1 MYWKWTISHENLNIQ
16 QIEEKYAIF
25 KFEFHCSRREEEVK
39 VIGDIVIN
47 RKNNKFFV
55 KVRKYDILKKD
66 GPNINQFELEE
77 IIEEKISAIEE
88 EVLNELEE
96 IEKVLSE

>member
-25 KFEFHCSRREEEVK
+25 KFEFHCSRREE
-39 VIGDIVIN
+39 
-47 RKNNKFFV
+47 
-55 KVRKYDILKKD
+55 
-66 GPNINQFELEE
+66 
-77 IIEEKISAIEE
+77 
-88 EVLNELEE
+88 VLNELEE